1 MQESQPALNIITN
14 RPAKCVFICR
24 IFGRIFGW
32 AQLRTKDMLG
42 LTSYFPLRWQVIC
55 LFANLW
61 FGYASVTDVGYND
74 VA

>member
-14 RPAKCVFICR
+14 RPVKYVFICR
-24 IFGRIFGW
+24 IFVCIFGW
-32 AQLRTKDMLG
+32 AQLRTRDMLG
-42 LTSYFPLRWQVIC
+42 LTTFSSFYWQVVC